1 MFKLCLYFLTFKPLH
16 LRLSFCLTWV
26 RKRGGL
32 KNVLKGNWL
41 CDVWSRLVICQD
53 STVIIIQLQINSII
67 ILEVSKQ
74 TYLTYY
80 LLSFK
85 YLSLFCLSIS
95 LWLSMI
101 DIEIIYLYPSFIIY
115 SKLININIC
124 LFISLIDLK
133 IQFNEHNLIMNRMN
147 LKFSVCK
154 IIWETSRSTP
164 LENYK
169 GYFCQSEFVN
179 YVLFSPYF

>member
-53 STVIIIQLQINSII
+53 SRVIIIQLQINSRI
-67 ILEVSKQ
+67 ILEFSKQ

-85 YLSLFCLSIS
+85 YLSLFCLSMS
-95 LWLSMI
+95 LWFSMI
-101 DIEIIYLYPSFIIY
+101 DIEIIYLILYPSFIIY

-133 IQFNEHNLIMNRMN
+133 YNLIN
-147 LKFSVCK
+147 
-154 IIWETSRSTP
+154 IIW
-164 LENYK
+164 
-169 GYFCQSEFVN
+169 
-179 YVLFSPYF
+179 